1 LSIPDPGS
9 RIPGPKKATKE
20 KGDKKLLSYHFLYLA
35 FHKKK
40 LVHMEKITRQADKF
54 QFHKRKQKP
63 LIKALFLLIYAT
75 FEQKKIAIFFNY

>member
-1 LSIPDPGS
+1 
-9 RIPGPKKATKE
+9 
-20 KGDKKLLSYHFLYLA
+20 
-35 FHKKK
+35 
-40 LVHMEKITRQADKF
+40 MEKITRQADKF